1 MNAVIY
7 KVDMTFLTA
16 KDEWENGE
24 TGEYGTEW
32 SESEEFETLE
42 EVKEFVKDRT
52 YSGYEYIEYDSYLKR
67 YTTAYTATDNN
78 DGEMS
83 DSEKEQWKKGEINGW
98 SVMCDIVVKKFTP
111 KIIGNIKFN

>member
-1 MNAVIY
+1 MQAVIY

-24 TGEYGTEW
+24 TGEYGAEW
-32 SESEEFETLE
+32 HLSDEFKTLT
-42 EVKEFVKDRT
+42 EVKEYVKEQT
-52 YSGYEYIEYDSYLKR
+52 YSGYEFIEYDGYLKR
-67 YTTAYTATDNN
+67 YTTAYTTTDDN

-83 DSEKEQWKKGEINGW
+83 ENEHKQWENGEINGW
-98 SVMCDIVVKKFTP
+98 TVMCDITVKKFTP